1 MLIFKPGDKLLRA
14 APRLYLCDSC
24 KVEYGSCSLFQEY
37 ELSSYVLNPA
47 SLCSGIL
54 PPMEPPVEDFV
65 EDIDDEEESSASNFI
80 VENSVVA
87 VAAPPKSID
96 TIWLVHV
103 NETNCVS
110 LEVNIDDYGNKI
122 PPGITFSKGSFY
134 ECSCSTK
141 EGTVFKLSKKN
152 TFFYKES
159 VVFPYVELQPS
170 KKGYVLSNGVY
181 ADIICHI
188 QETVCAHL

>member
-1 MLIFKPGDKLLRA
+1 MD
-14 APRLYLCDSC
+14 
-24 KVEYGSCSLFQEY
+24 V
-37 ELSSYVLNPA
+37 
-47 SLCSGIL
+47 
-54 PPMEPPVEDFV
+54 
-65 EDIDDEEESSASNFI
+65 DDEEESSASNFI

-110 LEVNIDDYGNKI
+110 LKVNIDDYGNKI
-122 PPGITFSKGSFY
+122 PPGITFKGSFY
-134 ECSCSTK
+134 ERSCSTK

-181 ADIICHI
+181 ADIICHM
-188 QETVCAHL
+188 QETGCAHL